1 MPITTV
7 EQDTEALTL
16 TVVGDFAVSKE
27 RLWQAWADPR
37 QLERFW
43 GPPTWP
49 ATFIQ
54 HDMFPG
60 GRSNYAMT
68 GPDGSRAAGYWVFLE
83 VEAGE
88 SFAVRDGFANDDG
101 TPNDDLPTC
110 HMRLTFHETEGGSQF
125 RCVTTFPSL
134 EALEQL
140 LGMGMREGM
149 TEALAQLET
158 VLADLASF
166 ADDLATGAQLLS
178 DTQVRVSRVIRGGV
192 PDVWRAHHEPALLRR
207 WMTGP
212 DGWRMTTCEVASA
225 PGEHYRYE
233 WESDSGEPG
242 FGFTGELLESRAPHW
257 AVTTEAMI
265 GQEQTATRNELTL
278 TPVAG
283 GTLMTLVITYPSKE
297 LRDMILGTGM
307 VGGMETS
314 YQRLERE
321 VLAACA
327 RAPAQERR

>member
-7 EQDTEALTL
+7 EQDTQALTL

-49 ATFIQ
+49 ATFTQ
-54 HDMFPG
+54 HDMFAG
-60 GRSNYAMT
+60 GRSNYVMT
-68 GPDGSRAAGYWVFLE
+68 GPDGSRSAGYWIFLD
-83 VEAGE
+83 VEDGE
-88 SFAVRDGFANDDG
+88 SFSVRDGFANDDG
-101 TPNDDLPTC
+101 TPNDDLPAC
-110 HMRLTFHETEGGSQF
+110 QMSFTFHATEGGSQF

-134 EALEQL
+134 EALEKL
-140 LGMGMREGM
+140 IGMGMMEGM
-149 TEALAQLET
+149 TAALGQIET

-166 ADDLATGAQLLS
+166 ATDLATEAQLLS
-178 DTQVRVSRVIRGGV
+178 DTQVRVSRVIRGSV
-192 PDVWRAHHEPALLRR
+192 QDVWRAHHEASLLRR

-212 DGWRMTTCEVASA
+212 DGWRMTTCEVAGA
-225 PGEHYRYE
+225 PGERYRYE
-233 WESDSGEPG
+233 WESDSGDPG
-242 FGFTGELLESRAPHW
+242 FGFTGELLEWHAPHW

-265 GQEQTATRNELTL
+265 GHEDNATRNELTL

-297 LRDMILGTGM
+297 LRDFVLGTGM

-314 YQRLERE
+314 YVRLEQE
-321 VLAACA
+321 VLAA
-327 RAPAQERR
+327 